1 MSLAPLATGLPSTS
15 ALRVVFLSQVS
26 FVLPDIVEQVR
37 DAQIALRSDKD
48 RKRPGRSNQLDG
60 FDLQKAEKVVL
71 N

>member
-1 MSLAPLATGLPSTS
+1 MLNACHCDRASWHTST
-15 ALRVVFLSQVS
+15 LVFLSQVS

>member
-1 MSLAPLATGLPSTS
+1 M
-15 ALRVVFLSQVS
+15 SQVS